1 MDYSL
6 ILKRSWSYMWRYRA
20 LWLFGALLALTT
32 VSGLYFIPGDTSQG
46 SSGDGLTIQLTED
59 NQITFP
65 GDSFK
70 VEYDDQDGATFLV
83 KDNGRWEELH
93 DVWEYFPKE
102 IPDGILAILVVLIV
116 EVVVIALIATML
128 RYVSEAALIQMV
140 NTAEKT
146 GERLGIRDG
155 FKLGWSRT
163 AWRLFLIDL
172 LVYLPV
178 VLLFILLF
186 GLAFSPLAL
195 WTSGN
200 TAAGVAGTVVSIGM
214 LVVVISLAVVVGI
227 VLSPVL
233 MVFRRACAI
242 EQISPFASIGR
253 GFRVVRSQPLEVFI
267 TWLIWMGVRIVA
279 MVALMPLLLV
289 LLPLVLAAIVLG
301 ALIGA
306 LPLIVVGGI
315 SSLFF
320 AGPIPWILGAMVAF
334 PIFIVVMISPFLF
347 AGGLVEVY
355 KSSMWTLAYRQL
367 RDLADEKLNQVTK
380 VAATV

>member
-1 MDYSL
+1 
-6 ILKRSWSYMWRYRA
+6 
-20 LWLFGALLALTT
+20 
-32 VSGLYFIPGDTSQG
+32 
-46 SSGDGLTIQLTED
+46 
-59 NQITFP
+59 
-65 GDSFK
+65 
-70 VEYDDQDGATFLV
+70 
-83 KDNGRWEELH
+83 
-93 DVWEYFPKE
+93 
-102 IPDGILAILVVLIV
+102 
-116 EVVVIALIATML
+116 
-128 RYVSEAALIQMV
+128 
-140 NTAEKT
+140 
-146 GERLGIRDG
+146 
-155 FKLGWSRT
+155 
-163 AWRLFLIDL
+163 
-172 LVYLPV
+172 
-178 VLLFILLF
+178 
-186 GLAFSPLAL
+186 
-195 WTSGN
+195 
-200 TAAGVAGTVVSIGM
+200 M